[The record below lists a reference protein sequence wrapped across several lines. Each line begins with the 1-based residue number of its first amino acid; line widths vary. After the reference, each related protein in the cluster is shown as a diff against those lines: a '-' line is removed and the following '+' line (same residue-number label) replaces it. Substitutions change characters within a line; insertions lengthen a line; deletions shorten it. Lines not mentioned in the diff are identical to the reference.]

1 VSAESFD
8 GGDGALPRNAP
19 PVGAGPP
26 LDPPGGVMAGPDAT
40 IPDAGGPVPG
50 DPNRAP
56 AVRDMFARIAP
67 GYDRAN
73 QFMSMGIDR
82 AWRRI
87 AIRTLGANAKGDVLD
102 LCAGTMDFT
111 AALAAP
117 PGGTGARSIVALDFC
132 APMLEAGMAK
142 IPAGA
147 NVRTVCADARDLP
160 LPDASFD
167 AIVIGFGIRNVPE
180 PERALAEARRVLRPG
195 GVMVVVDFFRPTT
208 FAQKFFAGT
217 YNRVVLPIVGGLVT
231 GDASAYRY
239 LAGSMAAWYNRE
251 GFEAACRTAGFT
263 TVSGRD
269 LFPPVASLVDA
280 RVTP

>member
-1 VSAESFD
+1 MSADSSS
-8 GGDGALPRNAP
+8 GDGALPRNAP
-19 PVGAGPP
+19 PGGNGP
-26 LDPPGGVMAGPDAT
+26 LDPQPLV
-40 IPDAGGPVPG
+40 AGGPVPG

-87 AIRTLGANAKGDVLD
+87 AIRELGASAKGDVLD

-111 AALAAP
+111 AALA
-117 PGGTGARSIVALDFC
+117 GGAKSVVALDFC
-132 APMLEAGMAK
+132 APMLEAGMTK

-147 NVRTVCADARDLP
+147 NVRTICADARELP
-160 LPDASFD
+160 LPDASVD

-195 GVMVVVDFFRPTT
+195 GVMVVVDFFRPTSL
-208 FAQKFFAGT
+208 AQKFFAGT

-231 GDASAYRY
+231 GHSSAYRY
-239 LAGSMAAWYNRE
+239 LAGSMAAWYDRP
-251 GFEAACRTAGFT
+251 GFEGACRTAGFGAVT
-263 TVSGRD
+263 GRE
-269 LFPPVASLVDA
+269 LFPPVASIVIA
-280 RVTP
+280 RVGGVA

>member
-1 VSAESFD
+1 MSVEPSSS
-8 GGDGALPRNAP
+8 GGAL
-19 PVGAGPP
+19 V
-26 LDPPGGVMAGPDAT
+26 T
-40 IPDAGGPVPG
+40 SGPVPG

-87 AIRTLGANAKGDVLD
+87 AIRALGDTAAGDVLD
-102 LCAGTMDFT
+102 LCAGTLDFT
-111 AALAAP
+111 AALAP
-117 PGGTGARSIVALDFC
+117 RARSVVAVDFC
-132 APMLEAGMAK
+132 APMLEAGLAK

-147 NVRTVCADARDLP
+147 NVRTVCADARELP
-160 LPDASFD
+160 LPDASVD
-167 AIVIGFGIRNVPE
+167 AVVIGFGIRNVPE

-195 GVMVVVDFFRPTT
+195 GRMVVVDFFRPTT
-208 FAQKFFAGT
+208 LAQRFFAGT

-239 LAGSMAAWYNRE
+239 LAGSMAAWYDRP
-251 GFEAACRTAGFT
+251 GFERACEAAGFA
-263 TVSGRD
+263 TVTGRD
-269 LFPPVASLVDA
+269 LFPPVASLVEA
-280 RVTP
+280 RVAP

>member
-1 VSAESFD
+1 MSGELLA
-8 GGDGALPRNAP
+8 GDGA
-19 PVGAGPP
+19 
-26 LDPPGGVMAGPDAT
+26 D
-40 IPDAGGPVPG
+40 GPVPG

-73 QFMSMGIDR
+73 KFMSMGIDR

-87 AIRTLGANAKGDVLD
+87 AIRALGDRARGDILD

-111 AALAAP
+111 AALAPTAK
-117 PGGTGARSIVALDFC
+117 SIVALDFC

-147 NVRTVCADARDLP
+147 NVRTVCADARELP
-160 LPDASFD
+160 LAGASFD
-167 AIVIGFGIRNVPE
+167 AVVIGFGIRNVPE

-195 GVMVVVDFFRPTT
+195 GVLVVVDFFRPTT
-208 FAQKFFAGT
+208 LAQRFFAGT

-239 LAGSMAAWYNRE
+239 LAGSMAAWYDRE
-251 GFEAACRTAGFT
+251 GFEGACTAAGFARVT
-263 TVSGRD
+263 GRE
-269 LFPPVASLVDA
+269 LFPPVASLVVA
-280 RVTP
+280 RVEG